1 MRGNHLS
8 LPARNEQVGCNV
20 NGEVNN
26 FIEPGARGSLIQSRI
41 KEIKN
46 RISAEYKPKLKSAR
60 DPSEKARLKSEMQ
73 QAIRNAI
80 REEGLTDID
89 HDPTRLY

>member
-1 MRGNHLS
+1 M
-8 LPARNEQVGCNV
+8 GCNV
-20 NGEVNN
+20 NGELNS
-26 FIEPGARGSLIQSRI
+26 FIEPGAHGSLIQSRI

-60 DPSEKARLKSEMQ
+60 DRSEKARLKSEMQ

-80 REEGLTDID
+80 QEEGLTDID